1 MMQSNYD
8 KQPYVAVP
16 NGAGACVT
24 GWQAVT
30 DRLSKAVAAR
40 SMKRIVLT
48 IECYTGRACGRDCGA
63 LEALKPARESVVG
76 GLSRAGG
83 DRRARSPLLTV
94 AMIRCLAS

>member
-40 SMKRIVLT
+40 SMKRIGGDDRMLH
-48 IECYTGRACGRDCGA
+48 GSACGRDCRG
-63 LEALKPARESVVG
+63 LEGSVAR
-76 GLSRAGG
+76 
-83 DRRARSPLLTV
+83 
-94 AMIRCLAS
+94 LA